1 MRRWTSI
8 FLALGVVANAAPGIA
23 ADPPPPTWHGV
34 WQGTVGSAPVRL
46 CLDGNPNWS
55 HGSYYYLSRLTPI
68 PLNRDKD
75 RWLEGND
82 DGKPRPSLQFD
93 KIEGSRIEGRWV
105 GGAKTLPVTLVRV
118 AIRASKDDM
127 GPCGS
132 TEYIQPRLGPSR
144 VVATPGKLG
153 ATAYRKLALVVP
165 ASFKNVSV
173 ESFALPG
180 SSPAIARINRAL
192 AAPLSAKSAS
202 EGWQWCMQNELS
214 SLGDDGYYSEALTP
228 TLLDRRY
235 LSVTHHNDGSC
246 GGAHPYSDNVS
257 RTFDLSTGAEVDL
270 NDWLTPRAIKR
281 ERYDGTSGEAK
292 TVTPAFRK
300 FILAGWKAEQAECRD
315 GIEQADFWDIA
326 LTRTGFGFTPSLA
339 HVEQA
344 CTETIAVPFT
354 RLQPWLS
361 ATGKAGM
368 LGR

>member
-1 MRRWTSI
+1 MPGWTTI
-8 FLALGVVANAAPGIA
+8 LLAVGLVASAAPA
-23 ADPPPPTWHGV
+23 ADPPSPTWQGV
-34 WQGTVGSAPVRL
+34 WSGTVGSAPVRL
-46 CLDGNPNWS
+46 CLDGNPYWS

-75 RWLEGND
+75 RWLEGHNN
-82 DGKPRPSLQFD
+82 GKARASLQFD
-93 KIEGSRIEGRWV
+93 KIAPLRIEGRWV
-105 GGAKTLPVTLVRV
+105 GGAKSLPVTLDRV
-118 AIRASKDDM
+118 AIRAGEEDM

-132 TEYIQPRLGPSR
+132 TEYIQPRLGPTR

-165 ASFKNVSV
+165 ASFTDVSI

-180 SSPAIARINRAL
+180 SSPAIARINRSL

-214 SLGDDGYYSEALTP
+214 SLGDDGYYSESLSP
-228 TLLDRRY
+228 TMIGRRY

-257 RTFDLSTGAEVDL
+257 QTYALASGVEIDLFA
-270 NDWLTPRAIKR
+270 WLTARAIKR

-300 FILAGWKAEQAECRD
+300 FILAGWKAEQAECRE
-315 GIEQADFWDIA
+315 GIERADFWDIA

-344 CTETIAVPFT
+344 CTETIAVPFS
-354 RLQPWLS
+354 RLQPWLT
-361 ATGKAGM
+361 AAGKAGI